1 MTCERQDF
9 LKSSSMASAVCG
21 TWCGPATSRLYLGPH
36 QGSVLS
42 LRQFHSL
49 CKKKKEEEEEEVLK
63 QPPPHLN
70 GDAKAKCSKYSLNLY
85 LDQIQVLNLE

>member
-1 MTCERQDF
+1 MARQLRDF
-9 LKSSSMASAVCG
+9 ILALTKA
-21 TWCGPATSRLYLGPH
+21 LYCPS
-36 QGSVLS
+36 GSFILS
-42 LRQFHSL
+42 V
-49 CKKKKEEEEEEVLK
+49 KKKKKEEEEEVLK

>member
-1 MTCERQDF
+1 MGHGVAQQLWDF
-9 LKSSSMASAVCG
+9 ILALTMA
-21 TWCGPATSRLYLGPH
+21 LYCPS
-36 QGSVLS
+36 GSFILS
-42 LRQFHSL
+42 VK
-49 CKKKKEEEEEEVLK
+49 KKKKEEEEEEEALK

>member
-9 LKSSSMASAVCG
+9 LKSGSMASAVCG
-21 TWCGPATSRLYLGPH
+21 TWCGPATLRLYLGPH
-36 QGSVLS
+36 HGSVLS

-49 CKKKKEEEEEEVLK
+49 CKKKKKKEEEEEEEALK

-70 GDAKAKCSKYSLNLY
+70 AFPHTFQKL
-85 LDQIQVLNLE
+85 